1 MEVIVL
7 VKQVPDT
14 ESLIQIADDGK
25 SVSISDIRWTM
36 NPYDELA
43 VEEAL
48 RIRETHGGR
57 VTILC
62 MGPPHAVESIR
73 TALAMGADSGVHI
86 CDPVVEGS
94 DALATAKILAAAIK
108 EMPFDLI
115 IAGMRAVDEDN
126 YQVGG
131 AVAEYL
137 DIPQI
142 SMVIKAEIS
151 DGRIRCQRVME
162 GGSVMTDTALPA
174 LITAQRG
181 LNEPRFIS
189 LPGIRKAKNK
199 SIVLKTLADLGL
211 DPATVGSANR
221 RVKVRA
227 MRLPPQNRTLQM
239 IEGESAQ
246 LKAATLIKMLHAE
259 AKVI

>member
-14 ESLIQIADDGK
+14 EALIQIADDGK
-25 SVSISDIRWTM
+25 SVNISDIRWTM

-48 RIRETHGGR
+48 RIKETHGGR
-57 VTILC
+57 VTVLC
-62 MGPPHAVESIR
+62 MGPPHAEEAIR

-86 CDPVVEGS
+86 CDPALEGS
-94 DALATAKILAAAIK
+94 DVLATAKILAAAIK

-126 YQVGG
+126 YQIGG

-142 SMVIKAEIS
+142 SMVIKTEIS

-211 DPATVGSANR
+211 DSATAGSANR
-221 RVKVRA
+221 KVKISA
-227 MRLPPQNRTLQM
+227 MRLLPQNRTLQM
-239 IEGESAQ
+239 IEGESAR
-246 LKAATLIKMLHAE
+246 LKAAILIKMLHE
-259 AKVI
+259 ETKVI